1 MKVRVIINPSSG
13 RQTVQKQAKQIIDK
27 LVQDKTFRQV
37 DIIQTTGAGDAF
49 EAARDFQPWQT
60 DLVMAVGGDGTVNE
74 VVNGLMAGRHL
85 QTPLTILP
93 AGTVNDFAYSMDIP
107 RETDAYCAMLRSF
120 KTRRVDVGRA
130 GDKFFLN
137 VAAGGVLTDV
147 AYKTPSEAKT
157 VLGQLAYL
165 INGAI
170 DLPGQLWQTISID
183 LISNQKS
190 ISEEVMLFIISNTKS
205 VGGFRSLAPDAKV
218 DDGLLDVLVVHKM
231 NWYDFLPLMVKLMN
245 GEHISHKG
253 ISYFQ
258 TDKLKIIC
266 KDACNVP
273 LDLDGE
279 EGGNLPV
286 EISVKKQ
293 AIPLIIP

>member
-13 RQTVQKQAKQIIDK
+13 RQTIQKQAKQIIDK

-37 DIIQTTGAGDAF
+37 DIVQTTGAGDAF

-74 VVNGLMAGRHL
+74 VVNGLMAGRHM
-85 QTPLTILP
+85 QTPLSILP

-107 RETDAYCAMLRSF
+107 RETDAYCDMLRKF

-130 GDKFFLN
+130 GEKYFLN

-170 DLPGQLWQTISID
+170 DLPGQLWQTVSVEIISE
-183 LISNQKS
+183 QRT
-190 ISEEVMLFIISNTKS
+190 ISEEIMLFIVSNTKS
-205 VGGFRSLAPDAKV
+205 VGGFRNLAPSASV

-231 NWYDFLPLMVKLMN
+231 NWYDFLPLLVKLMN
-245 GEHISHKG
+245 GEHITHKG

-258 TDKLKIIC
+258 TDHLKVLC

-279 EGGNLPV
+279 EGGSLPV
-286 EISVKKQ
+286 EITVKKQ
-293 AIPLIIP
+293 AIQLIIP

>member
-107 RETDAYCAMLRSF
+107 RETDAYSAMLRSF
-120 KTRRVDVGRA
+120 KTRRVDVGQA

-183 LISNQKS
+183 LISDQKR

-279 EGGNLPV
+279 EGGSLPV